1 MAEALILEFAGL
13 TDADYRAVNSNL
25 GIDWETGKGDWPSG
39 MLSHAAGPGAGAGQA
54 AFMESRL
61 GAALGAV
68 GVTAVPAVRWV
79 PLVAYHV
86 SAT

>member
-13 TDADYRAVNSNL
+13 TDADYRA
-25 GIDWETGKGDWPSG
+25 
-39 MLSHAAGPGAGAGQA
+39 A
-54 AFMESRL
+54 L
-61 GAALGAV
+61 GAA

-86 SAT
+86 SET